1 MNIFPV
7 QKCPV
12 ASALEHVDK
21 HVVKMNVEYPQLLS
35 TAHRIIDGEEYID
48 KGRRGQRVKR
58 WRLEGDDEN
67 IIYKACHVNHP
78 SAIWCREN
86 IEQYMWLY
94 DLWVALGEEYTY
106 RYGKVHTCHQKLA
119 ERLATPPRGLKSG
132 NFKMPYPAMKQFPHC
147 IVKDN
152 DGEIDVVESY
162 RNFYK
167 EDKAGFAV
175 WSKRPTPEWWATQGA

>member
-7 QKCPV
+7 QKTPKG
-12 ASALEHVDK
+12 SAIEHVDK

-35 TAHRIIDGEEYID
+35 TAHRVIDGTEYID
-48 KGRRGQRVKR
+48 KGSRGQRVKR
-58 WRLEGDDEN
+58 WRLEGDDEH

-106 RYGKVHTCHQKLA
+106 RYGKVHTCHQKLN

-132 NFKMPYPAMKQFPHC
+132 TFKMPYPAMKQFPHC
-147 IVKDN
+147 IVNGD
-152 DGEIDVVESY
+152 DGEVDVVESY

-175 WSKRPTPEWWATQGA
+175 WSKRPTPEWWHTQMA